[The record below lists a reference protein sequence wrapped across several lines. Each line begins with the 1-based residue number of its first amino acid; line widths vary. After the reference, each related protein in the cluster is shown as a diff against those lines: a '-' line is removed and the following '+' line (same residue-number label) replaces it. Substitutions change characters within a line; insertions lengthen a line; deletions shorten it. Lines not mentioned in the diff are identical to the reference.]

1 MYTAELIKGKTYSV
15 MGHVFLLNQEKEIEK
30 KVFQY
35 LNGNEFF
42 DCKQLDVPANDPK
55 TGDQPKEDDK
65 SVKEEEKP
73 KEAEEEPQQEEKIY
87 TEAELKG
94 MNKTEQEAIVIDL
107 GGDSSQLKDKSER
120 IAFILERQEQQ
131 EKAGE

>member
-42 DCKQLDVPANDPK
+42 DCKQLDVPADDPK
-55 TGDQPKEDDK
+55 TDDQPKEDEEPA
-65 SVKEEEKP
+65 KEEE
-73 KEAEEEPQQEEKIY
+73 EPVQEQKIY
-87 TEAELKG
+87 TESELKG

-107 GGDSSQLKDKSER
+107 GGDPSQLKDKSER
-120 IAFILERQEQQ
+120 IAYILEHQ

>member
-1 MYTAELIKGKTYSV
+1 MYTAVLIKGKTYSV

-42 DCKQLDVPANDPK
+42 DCKQLDVPD
-55 TGDQPKEDDK
+55 DDK
-65 SVKEEEKP
+65 PAKEKEPKEEE
-73 KEAEEEPQQEEKIY
+73 EPASEVKIY
-87 TEAELKG
+87 TETELKG

-107 GGDSSQLKDKSER
+107 GGDPSQLKDKSER
-120 IAFILERQEQQ
+120 IAFILEHQQQQ
-131 EKAGE
+131 EKTGE

>member
-42 DCKQLDVPANDPK
+42 ACKEVKAPVDDPK
-55 TGDQPKEDDK
+55 TDDQPKEDK
-65 SVKEEEKP
+65 KPVEE
-73 KEAEEEPQQEEKIY
+73 EEEPAQETKTY
-87 TEAELKG
+87 TESELKG

-107 GGDSSQLKDKSER
+107 GGDPTQLKDKSER
-120 IAFILERQEQQ
+120 IAFILEHQQQQ
-131 EKAGE
+131 EKTGE

>member
-1 MYTAELIKGKTYSV
+1 MYTAVLINGKTYSV

-42 DCKQLDVPANDPK
+42 DCKQLDVPDDDKPVK
-55 TGDQPKEDDK
+55 DEEPKET
-65 SVKEEEKP
+65 
-73 KEAEEEPQQEEKIY
+73 EEEPAQETKTY
-87 TEAELKG
+87 TESELKG

-107 GGDSSQLKDKSER
+107 GGDPSQLKDKSER
-120 IAFILERQEQQ
+120 IAFILEHQQQQ
-131 EKAGE
+131 EKTGE

>member
-1 MYTAELIKGKTYSV
+1 MYTAVLIKGKTYSV

-35 LNGNEFF
+35 LDGNEFF
-42 DCKQLDVPANDPK
+42 SCKEVKAPVDDPK
-55 TGDQPKEDDK
+55 TDDQSKED
-65 SVKEEEKP
+65 VEPAKEEEEP
-73 KEAEEEPQQEEKIY
+73 KEAEEEPAQETKIY
-87 TEAELKG
+87 TESELKG

-107 GGDSSQLKDKSER
+107 GGDPAQLKDKSER
-120 IAFILERQEQQ
+120 IAFILEHQ

>member
-1 MYTAELIKGKTYSV
+1 MYTAVLIKGKTYSV

-42 DCKQLDVPANDPK
+42 NCTEVKAPVDDPK
-55 TGDQPKEDDK
+55 TDDQTKEK
-65 SVKEEEKP
+65 PSEEEEPKEEE
-73 KEAEEEPQQEEKIY
+73 EPALEVKIY
-87 TEAELKG
+87 TESELKG

-107 GGDSSQLKDKSER
+107 GGDPTQLKDKSER
-120 IAFILERQEQQ
+120 IAFILEHQQQQ
-131 EKAGE
+131 EKTGE

>member
-42 DCKQLDVPANDPK
+42 DCKQLDVPADDPK
-55 TGDQPKEDDK
+55 TDDQTKEK
-65 SVKEEEKP
+65 PSEEEK
-73 KEAEEEPQQEEKIY
+73 EPQQEQKIY
-87 TEAELKG
+87 TESELKG

-107 GGDSSQLKDKSER
+107 GGDPSQLKDKSER
-120 IAFILERQEQQ
+120 IAFILEHQQQQ
-131 EKAGE
+131 EKTGE

>member
-1 MYTAELIKGKTYSV
+1 MYTAVLIKGKTYSV

-42 DCKQLDVPANDPK
+42 DCKQLDVPD
-55 TGDQPKEDDK
+55 DDK
-65 SVKEEEKP
+65 SVKEEEEP

-107 GGDSSQLKDKSER
+107 GGDPSQLKDKSER
-120 IAFILERQEQQ
+120 IAFILENQEQQ
-131 EKAGE
+131 EKTGE

>member
-15 MGHVFLLNQEKEIEK
+15 MGHVFHLNQEKEIEK

-35 LNGNEFF
+35 LDGNDFF
-42 DCKQLDVPANDPK
+42 ACKKVKAPADDSK
-55 TGDQPKEDDK
+55 TDDEPKEDEEPA
-65 SVKEEEKP
+65 KE
-73 KEAEEEPQQEEKIY
+73 EEEPQQEQKIY
-87 TEAELKG
+87 TESELKG

-107 GGDSSQLKDKSER
+107 GGDPTQLKDKSER

-131 EKAGE
+131 EKTGE

>member
-1 MYTAELIKGKTYSV
+1 MYTAVLIKGKTYSV

-42 DCKQLDVPANDPK
+42 DCKQLDVPD
-55 TGDQPKEDDK
+55 DDK
-65 SVKEEEKP
+65 PAKEEEP
-73 KEAEEEPQQEEKIY
+73 KEEEEPASEVKIY
-87 TEAELKG
+87 TETELKG

-107 GGDSSQLKDKSER
+107 GGDPTQLKDKSER
-120 IAFILERQEQQ
+120 IAFILEHQQQQ
-131 EKAGE
+131 EKTGE

>member
-35 LNGNEFF
+35 LDGNEFF
-42 DCKQLDVPANDPK
+42 NCTEVKAPVDDPK
-55 TGDQPKEDDK
+55 TDDQTKEKPTEEEEPKE
-65 SVKEEEKP
+65 
-73 KEAEEEPQQEEKIY
+73 EEEPQQEQKIY
-87 TEAELKG
+87 TESELKG

-107 GGDSSQLKDKSER
+107 GGDPSQLKDKSER
-120 IAFILERQEQQ
+120 IAFILEHQQQQ
-131 EKAGE
+131 EKTGE

>member
-1 MYTAELIKGKTYSV
+1 MYTAVLIKGKTYSV

-42 DCKQLDVPANDPK
+42 DCKQLDVPADDPK
-55 TGDQPKEDDK
+55 TDDPPKEDDK
-65 SVKEEEKP
+65 SVKEEEEP
-73 KEAEEEPQQEEKIY
+73 KEAEEEPAQETKIY
-87 TEAELKG
+87 SESELKG

-107 GGDSSQLKDKSER
+107 GGDPAQLKDKSER
-120 IAFILERQEQQ
+120 IAFILEHQQQQ

>member
-15 MGHVFLLNQEKEIEK
+15 MGHVFLLNQVKEIEK

-35 LNGNEFF
+35 LDGNEFF
-42 DCKQLDVPANDPK
+42 NCTEVKAPVDDSK
-55 TGDQPKEDDK
+55 TDDQPKEK
-65 SVKEEEKP
+65 PSEEEP
-73 KEAEEEPQQEEKIY
+73 KEEEEPQQEQKIY

-107 GGDSSQLKDKSER
+107 GGDPTQLKDKSER
-120 IAFILERQEQQ
+120 IAFILEHQQQQ
-131 EKAGE
+131 EKTGE

>member
-42 DCKQLDVPANDPK
+42 DCKQLDVPADYPK
-55 TGDQPKEDDK
+55 TDDQPKEDEEPA
-65 SVKEEEKP
+65 KEEE
-73 KEAEEEPQQEEKIY
+73 EPVQEQKIY
-87 TEAELKG
+87 TESELKG

-107 GGDSSQLKDKSER
+107 GGDPSQLKDKSER
-120 IAFILERQEQQ
+120 IAYILEHQ

>member
-35 LNGNEFF
+35 LNGNDFF
-42 DCKQLDVPANDPK
+42 SCKEVKAPVDDPK
-55 TGDQPKEDDK
+55 TDEQTKENP
-65 SVKEEEKP
+65 SEEEEP
-73 KEAEEEPQQEEKIY
+73 KEAEEEPQQEQKIY
-87 TEAELKG
+87 TESELKG

-107 GGDSSQLKDKSER
+107 GGDPTQLKDKSER

>member
-15 MGHVFLLNQEKEIEK
+15 MGHVFLLNQVKEIEK

-35 LNGNEFF
+35 LHGNEFF
-42 DCKQLDVPANDPK
+42 ACKEVKAPADDPK
-55 TGDQPKEDDK
+55 TDDQTKEK
-65 SVKEEEKP
+65 PSEEEEP
-73 KEAEEEPQQEEKIY
+73 KEAEEEPQQEQKIY
-87 TEAELKG
+87 TESELKG

-107 GGDSSQLKDKSER
+107 GGDPSQLKDKSER
-120 IAFILERQEQQ
+120 IAYILEHQ